1 MQAKAQLACSPPV
14 SSHHWPADHGSITAL
29 LRQDTVC
36 SAMTKPGGPLDD
48 CFMPELMALGF
59 RDDVV
64 AAQHCAAKADA
75 GDLQYL
81 AQAMMMR
88 SPNYSL

>member
-1 MQAKAQLACSPPV
+1 M
-14 SSHHWPADHGSITAL
+14 
-29 LRQDTVC
+29 C
-36 SAMTKPGGPLDD
+36 SARTKPGGPLDD

-81 AQAMMMR
+81 A
-88 SPNYSL
+88 